1 MARRTRRRDSDIPKA
16 PFDYG
21 QTVKVKLADGAVK
34 VGTISLVAWLLFPG
48 AHSFEVNIDGE
59 SYRTHGGGMTDRPGI
74 VALTDDM
81 EEEL

>member
-1 MARRTRRRDSDIPKA
+1 MARRTRRRDSGIPKA

-34 VGTISLVAWLLFPG
+34 VGTISFVAWMLWPPQ
-48 AHSFEVNIDGE
+48 HSFEVKIDGE
-59 SYRTHGGGMTDRPGI
+59 TYGTHGHTWENKPGI

-81 EEEL
+81 EETL

>member
-1 MARRTRRRDSDIPKA
+1 MARRKRSADSDIPKA

-34 VGTISLVAWLLFPG
+34 VGTISFVAWMLWPPQ
-48 AHSFEVNIDGE
+48 HSFEVKVDGE
-59 SYRTHGGGMTDRPGI
+59 TYGTHGAGTYDKPGI

-81 EEEL
+81 EETL